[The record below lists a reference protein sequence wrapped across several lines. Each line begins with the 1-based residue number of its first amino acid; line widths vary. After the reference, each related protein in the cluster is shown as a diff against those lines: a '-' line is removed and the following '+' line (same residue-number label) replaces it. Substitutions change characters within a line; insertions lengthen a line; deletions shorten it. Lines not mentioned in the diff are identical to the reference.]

1 MTLTLEPI
9 PQQLWVSQ
17 LDGIDLGLVADVTG
31 ESGEFWTLSKTA
43 DELSLVSSIES
54 HPNFLKSEGPWAGFR
69 IAGQLD
75 FALTGIL
82 STVSA
87 VLAAA
92 KISVFAIS
100 TYDTDY
106 FLVPAA
112 SREDAVAAWRAAGL
126 TVTEGVGQL

>member
-1 MTLTLEPI
+1 MALTLEPI

-17 LDGIDLGLVADVTG
+17 LDGIDLGLVADVRS

-43 DELSLVSSIES
+43 DELSLVSSIEN
-54 HPNFLKSEGPWAGFR
+54 HPNFLNSEGPWAGFR
-69 IAGQLD
+69 IVGQLD

-82 STVSA
+82 SAVSA
-87 VLAAA
+87 VLATA

-100 TYDTDY
+100 TFDTDY

-112 SREDAVAAWRAAGL
+112 SRDEAVAAWREAGL
-126 TVTEGVGQL
+126 IVAEGAGQL